1 MNFVNGIMLQLELI
15 NVILNYNFPI
25 WDGTTLQIMSI

>member
-15 NVILNYNFPI
+15 NVILNYNSSI